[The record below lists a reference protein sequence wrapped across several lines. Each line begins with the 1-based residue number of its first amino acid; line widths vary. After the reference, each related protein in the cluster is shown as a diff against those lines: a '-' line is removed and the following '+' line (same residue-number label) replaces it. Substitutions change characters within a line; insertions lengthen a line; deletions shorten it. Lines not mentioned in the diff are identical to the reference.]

1 MRSPTD
7 PPRIPDAPVP
17 AEPRPDPE
25 HSVPALPARPVPRAT
40 AQPREPH
47 DAVFVGGAASRPLRA
62 IDLVLA
68 TPERIGVNIEH
79 GVALGR
85 LAAIFGVAACLF
97 AVPYGCVLGWT
108 AWWKIPV
115 LYLGSTLLCLPSLYV
130 SSTYLGQ
137 RLRLE
142 QILVLGFTIPAVA
155 ALFTFGFAPIL
166 GFLRFTMATGGAQV
180 SWHTI
185 SNVLLAVAAAAGI
198 AQLWRTWLA
207 SHGVARNALFPIVLL
222 AWHAVFL
229 HVLVRMGSVLQL
241 GS

>member
-1 MRSPTD
+1 M
-7 PPRIPDAPVP
+7 
-17 AEPRPDPE
+17 PRP
-25 HSVPALPARPVPRAT
+25 PATPP
-40 AQPREPH
+40 EPH
-47 DAVFVGGAASRPLRA
+47 DAEFVARASARPLRA

-68 TPERIGVNIEH
+68 TPERVGANVEH
-79 GVALGR
+79 GIALGG
-85 LAAIFGVAACLF
+85 LASIFFGAALVFAI
-97 AVPYGCVLGWT
+97 PYGLVLGWT

-115 LYLGSTLLCLPSLYV
+115 FYLGSTLLCLPSLYV
-130 SSTYLGQ
+130 CSTYLGQ

-155 ALFTFGFAPIL
+155 ALFTLGFAPIL
-166 GFLRFTMATGGAQV
+166 GFLRLSMGTSGSQV

-185 SNVLLAVAAAAGI
+185 SNVLLAVAVLAGI
-198 AQLWRTWLA
+198 VQLWRTWLA
-207 SHGVARNALFPIVLL
+207 SKGIARNALFPAVLL